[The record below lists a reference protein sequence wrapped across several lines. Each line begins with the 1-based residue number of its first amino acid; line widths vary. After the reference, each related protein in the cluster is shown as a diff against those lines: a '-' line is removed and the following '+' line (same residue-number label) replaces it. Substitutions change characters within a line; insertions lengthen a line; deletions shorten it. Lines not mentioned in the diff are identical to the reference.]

1 MRDKYRWFIPTR
13 DSARWI
19 GTILDFYLSRGLA
32 PLVVIDART
41 VDNTRELVA
50 SRGLSFLEF
59 TPRGEF
65 PEAGMLEF
73 AAQNAEADWVLR
85 LDDDELPSK
94 GLIDFVREPAAKSK
108 NQCWFIERRELYR
121 EGRRVVFS
129 RSPGKYPLPDY
140 PQYLQ
145 PMARLYHVDRVRFLE
160 EVHTTGFGE
169 LKLYGFAPRD
179 AFMIHLNC
187 LMHDFDLRL
196 NKLIG
201 YEQSKPGVS
210 WGLADEYLPELFDA
224 GFHNSSA
231 AGLEEFG
238 DILEYFAPHKP
249 PSIQQLAR
257 VDLDFARTCVAARIN
272 SLMEARARS
281 NGALLSADEV
291 SWIEY
296 MPTAMR
302 LPLAEFLC
310 GLSNRKLR
318 RVGVALWD
326 YLALHAEP
334 HRTGAAARRK

>member
-1 MRDKYRWFIPTR
+1 MRDKCRLFIPTR

-19 GTILDFYLSRGLA
+19 GAILDFHLSRGLS

-59 TPRGEF
+59 TPRGNF

-94 GLIDFVREPAAKSK
+94 GLIDFVRGPGVKSR

-121 EGRRVVFS
+121 EGGRVVFS

-140 PQYLQ
+140 PQYLH

-160 EVHTTGFGE
+160 EVHTTGFRE
-169 LKLYGFAPRD
+169 LKLFSFAPPE
-179 AFMIHLNC
+179 AFMVHLNC
-187 LMHDFDLRL
+187 LIHDFDRRL
-196 NKLIG
+196 NKVLN
-201 YEQSKPGVS
+201 YERIKPGVS

-224 GFHNSSA
+224 DFHNSAA
-231 AGLEEFG
+231 AGLDEFG
-238 DILEYFAPHKP
+238 DALAQLAAHEP
-249 PSIQQLAR
+249 PGAQQLGR
-257 VDLDFARTCVAARIN
+257 VDLDFARASVAARVKC
-272 SLMEARARS
+272 LTEARARS
-281 NGALLSADEV
+281 EGPRLSADDV

-296 MPTAMR
+296 APPALR

-310 GLSNRKLR
+310 GLSNRKLKL
-318 RVGVALWD
+318 VGVALWD
-326 YLALHAEP
+326 YLALHADP
-334 HRTGAAARRK
+334 RRVDTVARRK